1 MRRALLF
8 SITVMLCLGLLP
20 LGACGRVATA
30 TPVAWRPASTA
41 APTATGTAA
50 PTLAFTPEPTLSAT
64 DTETPAAT
72 REPCTFVLLDDITA
86 PHEPRHGDVYA
97 EALLAG
103 ATDEA
108 VARTTDDWVGFEPGI
123 PQALNVGIF
132 RLLWLDPAA
141 PVDYTGGCDQLPIVT
156 YPFEP
161 LCAAVPFYDS
171 TALIYAG
178 PGTGFEPI
186 AELAT
191 FGWIEIV
198 DWPLSD
204 WWLVDL
210 ANSSLGASGTG
221 WLPVESADWMPHSC
235 RDLNEP
241 DPNACLAYV
250 DSQMEVPVYASPS
263 LDAEQV
269 QALRAGG
276 FARVLPSQEAGWL
289 YVDLVPGNGGL
300 HLAGWVDK
308 RNVGL
313 YGACP

>member
-8 SITVMLCLGLLP
+8 SITAMLCLGLLL
-20 LGACGRVATA
+20 LGACGSAASA
-30 TPVAWRPASTA
+30 TPVASPPASSS
-41 APTATGTAA
+41 APTATATAGPTLTFTPAPTLSPTDTAA
-50 PTLAFTPEPTLSAT
+50 PPATP
-64 DTETPAAT
+64 
-72 REPCTFVLLDDITA
+72 EPCTFVLLDDIIA
-86 PHEPRHGDVYA
+86 PHEPRPGEEYA
-97 EALLAG
+97 EAIPAG
-103 ATDEA
+103 FTDEA
-108 VARTTDDWVGFEPGI
+108 VARTADGWVGFEPGI

-141 PVDYTGGCDQLPIVT
+141 PLDYTGGCDQLPVVT
-156 YPFEP
+156 HPFEP

-171 TALIYAG
+171 TALIYAA
-178 PGTGFEPI
+178 PGIGFEPI
-186 AELAT
+186 AELVT

-221 WLPVESADWMPHSC
+221 WLPVESADWMPHFC
-235 RDLNEP
+235 QDLNEP

-250 DSQMEVPVYASPS
+250 DSQMEVPVHASPS

-269 QALRAGG
+269 QALRSGE

-289 YVDLVPGNGGL
+289 YVDLGPGNGGL
-300 HLAGWVDK
+300 HIAGWVDE
-308 RNVGL
+308 RHVGL